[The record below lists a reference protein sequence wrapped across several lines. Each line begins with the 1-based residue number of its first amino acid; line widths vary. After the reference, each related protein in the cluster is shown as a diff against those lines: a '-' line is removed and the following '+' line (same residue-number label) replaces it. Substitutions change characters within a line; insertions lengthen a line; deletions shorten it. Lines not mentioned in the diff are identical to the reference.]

1 MNLRYL
7 LWEAAVEKHCGS
19 TDEKLVTFFT
29 EEIIDRWPCFGLS
42 IRLAI
47 QQHVE
52 YTFELDRTDR
62 HYGHTLKALGTDT
75 TKALWEKVRVLWEV
89 KPDAVFAD
97 VDKGVNYSV
106 IAIESVINSVVYRDD
121 SGFVRYMN
129 VNKFT
134 QRYAKV

>member
-19 TDEKLVTFFT
+19 IDEKLVTFFT
-29 EEIIDRWPCFGLS
+29 EELIDRWPCFGLS

-52 YTFELDRTDR
+52 YTFELDKTDR
-62 HYGHTLKALGTDT
+62 HYGHTMKALGTDA

-89 KPDAVFAD
+89 KHDAVFAD
-97 VDKGVNYSV
+97 VDKGINYTV
-106 IAIESVINSVVYRDD
+106 IAIESAINSVVYRDD
-121 SGFVRYMN
+121 SAFVGYMN

-134 QRYAKV
+134 QRYAMV

>member
-62 HYGHTLKALGTDT
+62 YYGHAWKALGTDA

-97 VDKGVNYSV
+97 IDKGINYTV
-106 IAIESVINSVVYRDD
+106 IAIESAINSVVYKDD
-121 SGFVRYMN
+121 SDFVRYMN
-129 VNKFT
+129 ANKFT

>member
-29 EEIIDRWPCFGLS
+29 EELIDRWPCFGLS

-52 YTFELDRTDR
+52 YTFELDKTDR
-62 HYGHTLKALGTDT
+62 HYRHTMKALGTDT

-89 KPDAVFAD
+89 KPYAVFAD
-97 VDKGVNYSV
+97 VDEGINYTV
-106 IAIESVINSVVYRDD
+106 IAIESTINYVLYRDD
-121 SGFVRYMN
+121 SNFVSYMD

-134 QRYAKV
+134 QRYARV

>member
-19 TDEKLVTFFT
+19 TDEKLVAFFT
-29 EEIIDRWPCFGLS
+29 DELIDRWPCFCLNL
-42 IRLAI
+42 RLAV

-52 YTFELDRTDR
+52 YTFELDRADR
-62 HYGHTLKALGTDT
+62 YYGHAWKALGTDT

-97 VDKGVNYSV
+97 IDKGINYTV
-106 IAIESVINSVVYRDD
+106 IAVERAINSVVYRDD
-121 SGFVRYMN
+121 SDFVRYMN

-134 QRYAKV
+134 QRYAKA

>member
-52 YTFELDRTDR
+52 YTFELDKTDR
-62 HYGHTLKALGTDT
+62 HYGHVWKALGTDT
-75 TKALWEKVRVLWEV
+75 TKALWEKVRMLWEV

-97 VDKGVNYSV
+97 VDKGINYTV
-106 IAIESVINSVVYRDD
+106 IAIEIAINSVVYRDD
-121 SGFVRYMN
+121 SDFVRYMN